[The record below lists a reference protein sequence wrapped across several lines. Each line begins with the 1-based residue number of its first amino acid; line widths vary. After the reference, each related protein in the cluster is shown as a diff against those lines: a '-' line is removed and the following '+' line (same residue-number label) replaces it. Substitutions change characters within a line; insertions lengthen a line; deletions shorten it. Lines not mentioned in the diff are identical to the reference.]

1 MPTHELEAGRGNP
14 DFISS
19 VGISL
24 IIDVKRKAKK
34 KKIVIVM
41 LF

>member
-1 MPTHELEAGRGNP
+1 MPTHELEAGSGKP
-14 DFISS
+14 IFISS

-34 KKIVIVM
+34 KKPIIM